1 MAVQRVKGMTPCC
14 VQWLPVG
21 EVGSVRQGLKESRG
35 RDVKGGSAG
44 AGRAGTDSVDNRLK
58 CAVACMPSLEC
69 AASSRL
75 SSALLA
81 PLVSIFGWIE
91 QLPEQGCSF
100 YSTQETWSLRVLT
113 T

>member
-58 CAVACMPSLEC
+58 CAVAGSMPSLEC
-69 AASSRL
+69 AASSLLTSVERLL
-75 SSALLA
+75 SSH
-81 PLVSIFGWIE
+81 
-91 QLPEQGCSF
+91 
-100 YSTQETWSLRVLT
+100 WSASCFDRAR
-113 T
+113 